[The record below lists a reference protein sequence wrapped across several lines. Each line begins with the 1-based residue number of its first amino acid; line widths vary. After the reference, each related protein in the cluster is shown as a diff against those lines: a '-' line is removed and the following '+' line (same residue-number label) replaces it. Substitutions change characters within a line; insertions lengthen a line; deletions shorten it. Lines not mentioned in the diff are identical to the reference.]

1 MPEVELLAIGEG
13 DYRHHD
19 PDVLRAWTR
28 DRKRRGFVDE
38 TTTTADAVSRR
49 VADGDDVPFDLSSFA
64 RGPLVP
70 IREIVRPRRR
80 DLPCCARVTGTII
93 GRAARP

>member
-1 MPEVELLAIGEG
+1 MPEVELLATGEG

-28 DRKRRGFVDE
+28 DRPRRGFVGE
-38 TTTTADAVSRR
+38 TTTAADAASRR
-49 VADGDDVPFDLSSFA
+49 VADGDDVSFDPSSFA

-80 DLPCCARVTGTII
+80 AVPRRARVARTLI